1 MSRALENTS
10 RGMLLIVIIGFV
22 TFVVNIVMMSG
33 MGFGG
38 AAVIGLLLPIF
49 YLITLILKKQRA
61 FAIAILVLSI
71 LGIISSISSLSL
83 YAASWALYTGMYSLM
98 PVIMVLC
105 VAILVCNIYLLI
117 NVNKLRK
124 EPKY

>member
-124 EPKY
+124 EPR